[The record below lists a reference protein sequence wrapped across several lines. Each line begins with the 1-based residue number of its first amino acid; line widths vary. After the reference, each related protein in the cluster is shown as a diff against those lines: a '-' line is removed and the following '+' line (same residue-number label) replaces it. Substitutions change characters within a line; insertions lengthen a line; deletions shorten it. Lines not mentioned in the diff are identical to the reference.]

1 MIRKGTLVEN
11 YSAATGLAGAIGS
24 NPTGRVTSMIASAV
38 EFSTIPYITTWA
50 YSATIFMMRCVDRHI
65 VLESPSNLD
74 GYT

>member
-24 NPTGRVTSMIASAV
+24 NPTGGVTSIINGVV
-38 EFSTIPYITTWA
+38 EFSATPYITTWT
-50 YSATIFMMRCVDRHI
+50 YSATRFMMRYVDKHI